1 MSLGGRTGQALSLK
15 GRALKALSQRE
26 HSRAELL
33 KKLRPHAGPDD
44 DLPALLDQ
52 LAEQGWISEARVA
65 QSVVHRRASRLGV
78 GRLKQELQAKGL
90 APELVAATVAELA
103 DTEGARAR
111 AVWQKKFGAPA
122 ADAKARAAQVRFLLG
137 RGFAPGV
144 VSRVLRADPDL
155 DFDPDDGSSDI

>member
-1 MSLGGRTGQALSLK
+1 MSLGGRAGQVLPLK

-33 KKLRPHAGPDD
+33 KKLKPHAGPED

-65 QSVVHRRASRLGV
+65 QSVVHRRAGRLGA

-90 APELVAATVAELA
+90 APELVSSTVAELA
-103 DTEGARAR
+103 QTELARAV
-111 AVWQKKFGAPA
+111 AVWQKKFGVPA
-122 ADAKARAAQVRFLLG
+122 SDPKTRATQARFLLG

-144 VSRVLRADPDL
+144 VSRVLRADL
-155 DFDPDDGSSDI
+155 DDGLSEI

>member
-1 MSLGGRTGQALSLK
+1 MSLGGRTGQVLSLK

-33 KKLRPHAGPDD
+33 KKLKPHAGPED

-65 QSVVHRRASRLGV
+65 QSVVHRRAGRLGA

-90 APELVAATVAELA
+90 APELVSSTMAELA
-103 DTEGARAR
+103 QTELARAV
-111 AVWQKKFGAPA
+111 AVWQKKFGVPA
-122 ADAKARAAQVRFLLG
+122 SDPKTRATQARFLLG

-144 VSRVLRADPDL
+144 VSRVLRADL
-155 DFDPDDGSSDI
+155 DDGLSEI

>member
-1 MSLGGRTGQALSLK
+1 MSLGGRTGQVLSLK

-33 KKLRPHAGPDD
+33 KKLKPHAGPED

-65 QSVVHRRASRLGV
+65 QSVVHRRAGRLGA

-90 APELVAATVAELA
+90 APELVSSTVAELA
-103 DTEGARAR
+103 QTELARAV
-111 AVWQKKFGAPA
+111 AVWQKKFGTPA
-122 ADAKARAAQVRFLLG
+122 TDPKGRASQARFLLG

-144 VSRVLRADPDL
+144 VSRVLRADPD
-155 DFDPDDGSSDI
+155 DGLNEI

>member
-1 MSLGGRTGQALSLK
+1 MSLGGRTGQVLSLK

-33 KKLRPHAGPDD
+33 KKLKPHAGPED

-65 QSVVHRRASRLGV
+65 QSVVHRRAGRLGA

-90 APELVAATVAELA
+90 APQLVSSTVAELA
-103 DTEGARAR
+103 QTELARAV
-111 AVWQKKFGAPA
+111 AVWQKKFGVPA
-122 ADAKARAAQVRFLLG
+122 SDPKTRATQARFLLG

-144 VSRVLRADPDL
+144 VSRVLRADPD
-155 DFDPDDGSSDI
+155 DGLNEI

>member
-1 MSLGGRTGQALSLK
+1 MSLGGRTGQVLSLK

-33 KKLRPHAGPDD
+33 KKLKPHAGPED

-65 QSVVHRRASRLGV
+65 QSVVHRRAGRLGA

-90 APELVAATVAELA
+90 APELVSSTVAELA
-103 DTEGARAR
+103 QTELARAV
-111 AVWQKKFGAPA
+111 AVWQKKFGVPA
-122 ADAKARAAQVRFLLG
+122 SDPKTRATQARFLLG

-144 VSRVLRADPDL
+144 VSRVLRADPD
-155 DFDPDDGSSDI
+155 DGLNEI

>member
-1 MSLGGRTGQALSLK
+1 MSLGSHTGQVLSLK

-33 KKLRPHAGPDD
+33 TKLKPHAGPED

-65 QSVVHRRASRLGV
+65 QSVVHRRAGRLGAA
-78 GRLKQELQAKGL
+78 RLKQELQAKGL
-90 APELVAATVAELA
+90 APELVSSTMAELA
-103 DTEGARAR
+103 QTELARAV
-111 AVWQKKFGAPA
+111 AVWQKKFGVPA
-122 ADAKARAAQVRFLLG
+122 SDPKTRATQARFLLG

-144 VSRVLRADPDL
+144 VSRVLQADL
-155 DFDPDDGSSDI
+155 DDGLNEI

>member
-1 MSLGGRTGQALSLK
+1 MSLGGRTGQVLSLK

-33 KKLRPHAGPDD
+33 KKLKPHAGPED

-52 LAEQGWISEARVA
+52 LTEHGWISEARVA
-65 QSVVHRRASRLGV
+65 QSVVHRRAGRLGA

-90 APELVAATVAELA
+90 APELVSSTVAELA
-103 DTEGARAR
+103 QTELARAV
-111 AVWQKKFGAPA
+111 AVWQKKFGVPA
-122 ADAKARAAQVRFLLG
+122 SDPKTRATQARFLLG

-144 VSRVLRADPDL
+144 VSRVLRADPD
-155 DFDPDDGSSDI
+155 DGLNEI

>member
-1 MSLGGRTGQALSLK
+1 
-15 GRALKALSQRE
+15 
-26 HSRAELL
+26 
-33 KKLRPHAGPDD
+33 
-44 DLPALLDQ
+44 LPALLDQ
-52 LAEQGWISEARVA
+52 LTEQGWISEARVA

-122 ADAKARAAQVRFLLG
+122 ADAKARAAQARFLLG

-155 DFDPDDGSSDI
+155 DFDLDDGVGGI

>member
-1 MSLGGRTGQALSLK
+1 MSLGGSTGQALSLK

-44 DLPALLDQ
+44 DLPALLGQ

-65 QSVVHRRASRLGV
+65 QSVVNRRASRWGV

-90 APELVAATVAELA
+90 AHELVAATVAELA
-103 DTEGARAR
+103 DTELARAT
-111 AVWQKKFGAPA
+111 AVWLKKFGTPA
-122 ADAKARAAQVRFLLG
+122 ADAKGRAAQARFLLG
-137 RGFAPGV
+137 RGFAPEV
-144 VSRVLRADPDL
+144 VSRVLRADLAIDL
-155 DFDPDDGSSDI
+155 DDEPGDI

>member
-1 MSLGGRTGQALSLK
+1 MSLGGRTGQVLSLK

-33 KKLRPHAGPDD
+33 KKLKPYAGPED

-52 LAEQGWISEARVA
+52 LTEQGWISEARVA
-65 QSVVHRRASRLGV
+65 QSVVHRRTGRLGAA
-78 GRLKQELQAKGL
+78 RLKQELQAKGL
-90 APELVAATVAELA
+90 APELVSSTVAELA
-103 DTEGARAR
+103 QTELVRAV

-122 ADAKARAAQVRFLLG
+122 ADPKGRAIQARFLLG

-144 VSRVLRADPDL
+144 VSRVLRADPD
-155 DFDPDDGSSDI
+155 DGLNEI